1 MFIFSLLS
9 FFQSPITTT
18 STTINLT
25 NTTHTH
31 TQTKKK
37 KKNPITTTF
46 ATRNPPSPLWKNPSP
61 PPLPQETHHQH
72 REKNPPLPPGTK
84 PIKSTTTSTH
94 KTYKT
99 IAKKLT
105 KHHNHSH
112 NHKKLATMPPPNLE
126 TKQQPNPDTGHNNH
140 KKNLSTLM
148 STPISTT
155 ATSMPPRR
163 SQLRHLPCHH
173 IGLHANLNYATQHA
187 STLISNTRV
196 RIEATLPQRER
207 ERDVGDGETMGD
219 SVMER
224 IN

>member
-25 NTTHTH
+25 NRHTH
-31 TQTKKK
+31 TKKQKKK
-37 KKNPITTTF
+37 KKKK
-46 ATRNPPSPLWKNPSP
+46 KNPSP

-112 NHKKLATMPPPNLE
+112 NHKKLFTMPPPNLE

-163 SQLRHLPCHH
+163 SQLHHLPCHH
-173 IGLHANLNYATQHA
+173 IGLHTNLNYATRHA
-187 STLISNTRV
+187 SMLISNTRV
-196 RIEATLPQRER
+196 RIEATLLQRER